1 MDQRDSTGSFAHCR
15 GDALHAAGPD
25 VTHGEDAR
33 KTCFENK
40 WGASQRPMG
49 GHQVGLRYVRA
60 GLHESLGVKGHTA
73 LKPTSIRHSADHE
86 EHMPDVVSLDNTGDA
101 VSPLDVLEVSVA
113 FERNEI
119 DVRVQHDR
127 GALLNSSNQIAR
139 HRCRQTLRA
148 DEHMDP
154 TGGPREED
162 RGLAGGIAT
171 PDDDDFFAAA

>member
-1 MDQRDSTGSFAHCR
+1 MALAPIFGVLFDGFAYGMLLFLLSVGLSVTLGMMNFVNLAHCAFAMF
-15 GDALHAAGPD
+15 GGYTTVTLMNVYGWPFLATLPLAFLAA
-25 VTHGEDAR
+25 
-33 KTCFENK
+33 
-40 WGASQRPMG
+40 
-49 GHQVGLRYVRA
+49 
-60 GLHESLGVKGHTA
+60 
-73 LKPTSIRHSADHE
+73 
-86 EHMPDVVSLDNTGDA
+86 A
-101 VSPLDVLEVSVA
+101 VVSVA
-113 FERNEI
+113 FERDEI

-139 HRCRQTLRA
+139 HRGRQTLRA